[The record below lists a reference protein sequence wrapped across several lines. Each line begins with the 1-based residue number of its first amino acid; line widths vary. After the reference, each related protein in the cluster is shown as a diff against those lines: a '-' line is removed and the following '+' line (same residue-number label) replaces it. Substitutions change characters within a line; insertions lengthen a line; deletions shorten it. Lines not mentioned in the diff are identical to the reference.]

1 MWFNKSWVLGDNRE
15 KVTIIENMNINSN
28 LKVRFNMKKKELI
41 IISILTILLAFMD
54 ISGLPSALF
63 IDIEILDIT
72 PFYFTLMFN
81 FILIGIIAFL
91 TLKYLCPNW
100 NIGLNKN
107 NIKEGLKK
115 YGIVGIIVGI
125 ITGIAF
131 YIGLKPFNYNPTIW
145 KVLIEGII
153 YYIGVAIVEEL
164 YVRGL
169 LLNLIEKL
177 CYKKKNNTMIAIIL
191 SSVIFGL
198 GHIIG
203 VLGQPI
209 LIIITKVIWTIAMG
223 MYFGTIYKKT
233 NNLWLPII
241 LHFIIN
247 VCALPYCF
255 TTIITY
261 PNISLYIILP
271 TYLLLGIYSVFIM
284 KSER

>member
-1 MWFNKSWVLGDNRE
+1 
-15 KVTIIENMNINSN
+15 
-28 LKVRFNMKKKELI
+28 MKKKELI
-41 IISILTILLAFMD
+41 IIGMLTILLAFMD

-63 IDIEILDIT
+63 INVEILDIT

-81 FILIGIIAFL
+81 FVIIGIISFL

-100 NIGLNKN
+100 KLGLNKKGLVN
-107 NIKEGLKK
+107 GLKK
-115 YGIVGIIVGI
+115 YGIIGVFVGVVS
-125 ITGIAF
+125 GIAF
-131 YIGLKPFNYNPTIW
+131 YIGLRPFNYSPTIW
-145 KVLIEGII
+145 KVLVEGII

-169 LLNLIEKL
+169 LLNLIEKI
-177 CYKKKNNTMIAIIL
+177 CYKKRNNTIIAIIS

-198 GHIIG
+198 GHIFG

-209 LIIITKVIWTIAMG
+209 LIIITKVVWTIAMG
-223 MYFGTIYKKT
+223 LYFGAIYKKT

-247 VCALPYCF
+247 ICALPYCF
-255 TTIITY
+255 TTITIY

-271 TYLLLGIYSVFIM
+271 TYILLGIYSLYII
-284 KSER
+284 KRKK

>member
-1 MWFNKSWVLGDNRE
+1 
-15 KVTIIENMNINSN
+15 
-28 LKVRFNMKKKELI
+28 MKKKELI
-41 IISILTILLAFMD
+41 IIGTLTILLAFMD

-63 IDIEILDIT
+63 INVEILDIT

-81 FILIGIIAFL
+81 FIIIGIISFL

-100 NIGLNKN
+100 KLGLNKKGLVN
-107 NIKEGLKK
+107 GLKK
-115 YGIVGIIVGI
+115 YGIIGVFVGVVS
-125 ITGIAF
+125 GIAF
-131 YIGLKPFNYNPTIW
+131 YIGLRPFNYSPTIW
-145 KVLIEGII
+145 KVLVEGII

-169 LLNLIEKL
+169 LLNLIEKI
-177 CYKKKNNTMIAIIL
+177 CYKKRNNTIIAIIS

-198 GHIIG
+198 GHIFG

-209 LIIITKVIWTIAMG
+209 LIIITKVVWTIAMG
-223 MYFGTIYKKT
+223 LYFGAIYKKT

-247 VCALPYCF
+247 ICALPYCF
-255 TTIITY
+255 TTITTY

-271 TYLLLGIYSVFIM
+271 TYILLGIYSLYII
-284 KSER
+284 KRKK

>member
-1 MWFNKSWVLGDNRE
+1 
-15 KVTIIENMNINSN
+15 
-28 LKVRFNMKKKELI
+28 MKKKELI
-41 IISILTILLAFMD
+41 IIGILTILLAFMD

-63 IDIEILDIT
+63 INIEILDIT

-81 FILIGIIAFL
+81 FVLIGIITFF
-91 TLKYLCPNW
+91 TLKYLCPSW
-100 NIGLNKN
+100 KLGLNTKDL
-107 NIKEGLKK
+107 KVGLKK
-115 YGIVGIIVGI
+115 YGIVGSAVGI
-125 ITGIAF
+125 ISGIAF

-169 LLNLIEKL
+169 LLNFIEKL
-177 CYKKKNNTMIAIIL
+177 CHKKNNNTMIAIIL

-209 LIIITKVIWTIAMG
+209 LIIITKVVWTIAMG
-223 MYFGTIYKKT
+223 IYFGAIYKKT

-255 TTIITY
+255 TTITTY
-261 PNISLYIILP
+261 PNVSLYIILP

>member
-1 MWFNKSWVLGDNRE
+1 
-15 KVTIIENMNINSN
+15 
-28 LKVRFNMKKKELI
+28 MKKKELI
-41 IISILTILLAFMD
+41 ILGILTILIAFMD
-54 ISGLPSALF
+54 ITGLPSALF
-63 IDIEILDIT
+63 INIEILDIT
-72 PFYFTLMFN
+72 PFYWTLMFN
-81 FILIGIIAFL
+81 FIIIGLIAFL
-91 TLKYLCPNW
+91 TLKYHCPNW
-100 NIGLNKN
+100 KLGINKKDLND
-107 NIKEGLKK
+107 GLKK
-115 YGIVGIIVGI
+115 YGIVGIVVGI

-131 YIGLKPFNYNPTIW
+131 YIGLTPFNYNPTIW

-198 GHIIG
+198 GHIFG

-209 LIIITKVIWTIAMG
+209 LIIITKVVWTIAMG
-223 MYFGTIYKKT
+223 MYFGAIYKKT

-255 TTIITY
+255 TTITTY

-271 TYLLLGIYSVFIM
+271 TYLLLGIYSLFIL
-284 KSER
+284 KSKI

>member
-1 MWFNKSWVLGDNRE
+1 MR
-15 KVTIIENMNINSN
+15 
-28 LKVRFNMKKKELI
+28 KKALI

-63 IDIEILDIT
+63 LNIKISDIT
-72 PFYFTLMFN
+72 PFYWTLMLN
-81 FILIGIIAFL
+81 FIIIGAIAFL
-91 TLKYLCPNW
+91 TLKYLCPDW
-100 NIGLNKN
+100 KLGFNKN
-107 NIKEGLKK
+107 GLKNGSV
-115 YGIVGIIVGI
+115 GIVVGAI
-125 ITGIAF
+125 SGIAF
-131 YIGLKPFNYNPTIW
+131 YIGLKPFNSHPTIW

-177 CYKKKNNTMIAIIL
+177 CCKRKNNTIIAIIL

-198 GHIIG
+198 GHIFG

-241 LHFIIN
+241 LHFIID

-255 TTIITY
+255 TSITTY

-271 TYLLLGIYSVFIM
+271 TYILLGIYSLYIM
-284 KSER
+284 KEKR

>member
-1 MWFNKSWVLGDNRE
+1 MR
-15 KVTIIENMNINSN
+15 
-28 LKVRFNMKKKELI
+28 KKELI

-63 IDIEILDIT
+63 LNIEISDIT
-72 PFYFTLMFN
+72 PFYWTLMLN
-81 FILIGIIAFL
+81 FIIIGAIAFL
-91 TLKYLCPNW
+91 TLKYLCPDW
-100 NIGLNKN
+100 KLGFNKN
-107 NIKEGLKK
+107 GLKNGFKK
-115 YGIVGIIVGI
+115 YGTVGIVVGVI
-125 ITGIAF
+125 SGIAF
-131 YIGLKPFNYNPTIW
+131 YIGLKPFNSHPTIW

-177 CYKKKNNTMIAIIL
+177 CCKRKNNIIIAIIL

-198 GHIIG
+198 GHIFG

-223 MYFGTIYKKT
+223 MYFGIIYKKT

-241 LHFIIN
+241 LHFIID

-255 TTIITY
+255 TSITTY

-271 TYLLLGIYSVFIM
+271 TYILLGIYSLYIM
-284 KSER
+284 REKR

>member
-1 MWFNKSWVLGDNRE
+1 MEV
-15 KVTIIENMNINSN
+15 NI
-28 LKVRFNMKKKELI
+28 KKKELI
-41 IISILTILLAFMD
+41 IIGILTVLLAFMD

-63 IDIEILDIT
+63 INIEVWDIT
-72 PFYFTLMFN
+72 PFYWTLMFN
-81 FILIGIIAFL
+81 FIIIGLIAFL

-100 NIGLNKN
+100 KLGLNKN
-107 NIKEGLKK
+107 GLKNGFKK
-115 YGIVGIIVGI
+115 YGIAGIVVGVIS
-125 ITGIAF
+125 GIAF
-131 YIGLKPFNYNPTIW
+131 YIGLKPFDYNPTIW

-177 CYKKKNNTMIAIIL
+177 CHKKKNNASIAIIL

-198 GHIIG
+198 GHIFG

-209 LIIITKVIWTIAMG
+209 LIIITKVAWTIAMG
-223 MYFGTIYKKT
+223 MYFGAIYKKI

-255 TTIITY
+255 TTVTTY

-271 TYLLLGIYSVFIM
+271 TYLLLGIYSLFIM
-284 KSER
+284 RSDR

>member
-1 MWFNKSWVLGDNRE
+1 MR
-15 KVTIIENMNINSN
+15 
-28 LKVRFNMKKKELI
+28 KKELI
-41 IISILTILLAFMD
+41 IIGILTVLLAFMD

-63 IDIEILDIT
+63 INIEILDIT
-72 PFYFTLMFN
+72 PFYWTLMFN
-81 FILIGIIAFL
+81 FIIIGLIAFL

-100 NIGLNKN
+100 ELGFNKKN
-107 NIKEGLKK
+107 LKDGLKK
-115 YGIVGIIVGI
+115 YGIFGIIAGI
-125 ITGIAF
+125 ITCTAF

-153 YYIGVAIVEEL
+153 YYIGVSIVEEL

-198 GHIIG
+198 GHIFG

-209 LIIITKVIWTIAMG
+209 LIIITKVVWTIAMG
-223 MYFGTIYKKT
+223 MYFGAIYKKT

-255 TTIITY
+255 TTIATY

-271 TYLLLGIYSVFIM
+271 TYLLLGIYSLFIM
-284 KSER
+284 KNKR

>member
-1 MWFNKSWVLGDNRE
+1 MR
-15 KVTIIENMNINSN
+15 
-28 LKVRFNMKKKELI
+28 KKELI

-63 IDIEILDIT
+63 LNIKISDIT
-72 PFYFTLMFN
+72 PFYWTLMLN
-81 FILIGIIAFL
+81 FIIIGVIAFL
-91 TLKYLCPNW
+91 TLKYLCPDW
-100 NIGLNKN
+100 KLGFNKN
-107 NIKEGLKK
+107 GLKNGFKK
-115 YGIVGIIVGI
+115 YGTVGIVVGVI
-125 ITGIAF
+125 SGIAF
-131 YIGLKPFNYNPTIW
+131 YIGLKPFNSHPTIW

-169 LLNLIEKL
+169 LLNLFEKL
-177 CYKKKNNTMIAIIL
+177 CCKRKNNTIIAIIL

-198 GHIIG
+198 GHIFG

-209 LIIITKVIWTIAMG
+209 LIIITKVIWTITMG
-223 MYFGTIYKKT
+223 MYFGIIYKKT

-241 LHFIIN
+241 LHFIID

-255 TTIITY
+255 TNITTY

-271 TYLLLGIYSVFIM
+271 TYILLGIYSLYIM
-284 KSER
+284 REKR